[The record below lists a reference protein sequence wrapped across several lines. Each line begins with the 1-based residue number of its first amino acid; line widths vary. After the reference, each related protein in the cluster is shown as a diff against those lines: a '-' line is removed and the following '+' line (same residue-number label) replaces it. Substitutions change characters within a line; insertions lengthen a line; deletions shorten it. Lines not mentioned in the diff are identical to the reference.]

1 MEFPIVENDVRIGTL
16 RVSRDGLYTRFEA
29 EIPARE
35 GLQRL
40 WLCGRGGHV
49 CLGVLLPAQGMLTL
63 QKRLSR
69 AAWDALPHPLL
80 YAALTAP
87 LPEPQEPSAAAAPA
101 VAETAPSDAP
111 PPRCIRLFGARF
123 VVFRS

>member
-1 MEFPIVENDVRIGTL
+1 MNYPILDGQQNIGTL
-16 RVSRDGLYTRFEA
+16 SVREDGLYR
-29 EIPARE
+29 ILSARLDDRP
-35 GLQRL
+35 GVQRL
-40 WLCGRGGHV
+40 WLCGRAGHV

-80 YAALTAP
+80 YAALAEP
-87 LPEPQEPSAAAAPA
+87 LSVPQEQPAAAVPA
-101 VAETAPSDAP
+101 VTETAPSDD

>member
-1 MEFPIVENDVRIGTL
+1 MDYPILDKQQNIGTL
-16 RVSRDGLYTRFEA
+16 AVREDGLYRVLS
-29 EIPARE
+29 ARLAYRP
-35 GLQRL
+35 GVQRL